1 MTAPRIGIYPGSFDP
16 VTLGHMDIIARA
28 SRLVDQLIVAVAVN
42 QDKGPMFSLTERV
55 ALVEQ
60 ALQAEKLASPVKVLG
75 FDQLLV
81 NFARTHHANAIVRG
95 LRAVSDFEYEFQMA
109 AMNARLDSQV
119 ETIFL
124 MAADRYH
131 FISSRFVKEIA
142 KLGGKIDGFVPPCVA
157 GALHQRYGKG
167 DKPPLTE
174 AISG

>member
-157 GALHQRYGKG
+157 GALHQRYGKA
-167 DKPPLTE
+167 DKSPVTG

>member
-157 GALHQRYGKG
+157 GALHQRYGKA
-167 DKPPLTE
+167 DKSPVTGV
-174 AISG
+174 ISG

>member
-16 VTLGHMDIIARA
+16 VTLGHMDIITRA

-60 ALQAEKLASPVKVLG
+60 ALLTEKLASPVKVLG

-109 AMNARLDSQV
+109 AMNARLDSEV

-157 GALHQRYGKG
+157 GALHQRYGKAYQSPVMG
-167 DKPPLTE
+167 